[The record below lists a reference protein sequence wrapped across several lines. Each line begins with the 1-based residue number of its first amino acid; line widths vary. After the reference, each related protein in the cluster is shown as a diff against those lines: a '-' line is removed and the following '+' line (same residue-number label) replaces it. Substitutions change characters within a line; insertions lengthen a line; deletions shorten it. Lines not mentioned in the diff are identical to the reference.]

1 MPLPPL
7 PDDAVVLGAS
17 ASSWREALRIAGGAL
32 VASGATTEPYTAA
45 MVDMVEEHGPYIV
58 ISPGLAF
65 AHARPGAA
73 VLRDGL
79 AVVTLAE
86 PVAFGHPHN
95 DPVRVVLGLAVA
107 EVGTHLESIGEIAN
121 TFNDPTVTT
130 RLASAASAAEVRAI
144 LGVAASGAA
153 GAEPS
158 GAAGA
163 AGAESSGAAGA
174 AEADS

>member
-17 ASSWREALRIAGGAL
+17 ASSWRAALGLAGDAL
-32 VASGATTEPYTAA
+32 VASGATTAPYTDA
-45 MVDMVEEHGPYIV
+45 MIGMVEEHGPYIV

-65 AHARPGAA
+65 AHARPGSA

-79 AVVTLAE
+79 ALVTLAT
-86 PVAFGHPHN
+86 PVPFGHPHN

-121 TFNDPTVTT
+121 VFNDDTVTS
-130 RLASAASAAEVRAI
+130 RLAAATTADEVRAV
-144 LGVAASGAA
+144 LGVSGGAA
-153 GAEPS
+153 
-158 GAAGA
+158 
-163 AGAESSGAAGA
+163 
-174 AEADS
+174 